1 MAVALK
7 VLEAAGAKEGAS
19 FEFTEA
25 LIGGAAIDATG
36 DPYPAE
42 TEAKCKASDS
52 VLLAAIG
59 GWVGQLVGGRAAVVG
74 RQQQRWGGN
83 PTL

>member
-1 MAVALK
+1 MH
-7 VLEAAGAKEGAS
+7 AARAHREEPEPFS
-19 FEFTEA
+19 LQA

-36 DPYPAE
+36 DPYPPE

-59 GWVGQLVGGRAAVVG
+59 G
-74 RQQQRWGGN
+74 
-83 PTL
+83 